1 MGIKAFALT
10 EGQRYRVQTAKAV
23 FYGIFYDRETID
35 GEQYLMFIDES
46 RTDENNVSTA
56 RIRVGAIKDVQ
67 LDFD

>member
-1 MGIKAFALT
+1 MGLKAYALT
-10 EGQRYRVQTAKAV
+10 EGLRYRVQTQNAV

-46 RTDENNVSTA
+46 KTDENNISTA

-67 LDFD
+67 LDYD